1 MFTSLLPAEPA
12 FHSRDANNTTNTNR
26 LELGVSFSSGLPGWF
41 LSCFF
46 VGFIKDFNCT
56 AQICL
61 GFSPG
66 GRGSGCHFRPAVGT
80 RLSYVQESGFIKDF
94 SCTAQ
99 ISLGFQLY
107 RTNFIRIS
115 VVPHKFVSDFR
126 PAVEA
131 RDIISGRPWGPG

>member
-1 MFTSLLPAEPA
+1 MLGFSRGGRGSGCYFRPALG
-12 FHSRDANNTTNTNR
+12 TR
-26 LELGVSFSSGLPGWF
+26 LGYVKES
-41 LSCFF
+41 
-46 VGFIKDFNCT
+46 GFIKDFSGT

-61 GFSPG
+61 GFSRG

-115 VVPHKFVSDFR
+115 VVPHKFRVTRWSGLGISFSAGRGGPAGMSFSAVR
-126 PAVEA
+126 P
-131 RDIISGRPWGPG
+131 PGDTVPHKLH